1 MTALTSRTSLTWR
14 TSLTL
19 LPVLRMLVRLTAMA
33 CGACLCLPA
42 TAESSW
48 PQTVSAGDRSFV
60 VYAPQFNSYGG
71 DMVGLTHA
79 VTRMRNGAASV
90 SPADVGVMTVS
101 AQAASAADDGELEI
115 ASFQVDSLAFAGVGA
130 AQDDIDAIQ
139 QAIANRAFCI
149 TRRALVHDM
158 QIENSRAAGTPG
170 LGDFVPNFRVER
182 QRAMLITIDGEPQFK
197 NLADTNWRQVINTPF
212 LVLQAQDGSFVV
224 RLGDGHWMG
233 SMQFAQGYSSVPA
246 PPVAVIT
253 AIGTAPMA
261 PSGVTGA
268 TPAAPAPGATPPAL
282 PAVIVVTEPTVL
294 IAMNGEPLLAEVAPG
309 VQWVAN
315 SRAVLLR
322 TADPVAWWTLASGR
336 WFSASTLDGA
346 WTRVAPAAVPAAF
359 RALPGGRVF
368 DHVKASVPQTPE
380 SVAAVAAAQEART
393 VQIVRTAARCSVT
406 WRGTPLWQG
415 IAGTLLRGSVNASQ
429 PVIEC
434 DRYYYCCDN
443 AVWFSA
449 AASQGPWQL
458 CDDLPDALSQ
468 IQASSPL
475 YAATAVDIV
484 GSTDD
489 SVTFSY
495 VPAYLGTFVDDGT
508 VVYGNGYDQPG
519 IALADNGWMPQPQ
532 TFDLPLTFDMNTG
545 TFAPPTADADQDT
558 QPALDPDV
566 LVGGWIG
573 WGWCPGWTSACGW
586 GWRNPAWWSDWRS
599 WWRHWNPY
607 WNQWANA
614 RTAAQLARDNAATAE
629 RNAREQSEAAR
640 EQGAADQR
648 RIDSQEAEWRA
659 RQAAARSSADE
670 ARRAERAEEA
680 RLRDVRDANRR
691 AQDERTRAAATSS
704 GPTAPRG
711 SMAWWYQYAND
722 YSSGY
727 LSRATGY
734 RDPRYGVAV
743 GRGGNL

>member
-1 MTALTSRTSLTWR
+1 
-14 TSLTL
+14 
-19 LPVLRMLVRLTAMA
+19 VI
-33 CGACLCLPA
+33 
-42 TAESSW
+42 
-48 PQTVSAGDRSFV
+48 
-60 VYAPQFNSYGG
+60 YAPQFNSYGG

-90 SPADVGVMTVS
+90 SPADMGVMTVS

-115 ASFQVDSLAFAGVGA
+115 ASFQVDSLTFAGVGA

-158 QIENSRAAGTPG
+158 QIENSRASGTPG

-182 QRAMLITIDGEPQFK
+182 HRAILITIDGEPQLK
-197 NLADTNWRQVINTPF
+197 DLADTNWRQVINTPF

-233 SMQFAQGYSSVPA
+233 SMQFAQGYSAVAA
-246 PPVAVIT
+246 PPAAVIT
-253 AIGTAPMA
+253 AIGTAPMP
-261 PSGVTGA
+261 PSGVTGPV
-268 TPAAPAPGATPPAL
+268 PAAPAPGATPPAL

-315 SRAVLLR
+315 SRALLLR

-336 WFSASTLDGA
+336 WFTSSTLDGA

-449 AASQGPWQL
+449 AAPQGPWQL

-475 YAATAVDIV
+475 
-484 GSTDD
+484 
-489 SVTFSY
+489 
-495 VPAYLGTFVDDGT
+495 
-508 VVYGNGYDQPG
+508 
-519 IALADNGWMPQPQ
+519 
-532 TFDLPLTFDMNTG
+532 
-545 TFAPPTADADQDT
+545 
-558 QPALDPDV
+558 
-566 LVGGWIG
+566 
-573 WGWCPGWTSACGW
+573 
-586 GWRNPAWWSDWRS
+586 
-599 WWRHWNPY
+599 
-607 WNQWANA
+607 
-614 RTAAQLARDNAATAE
+614 
-629 RNAREQSEAAR
+629 
-640 EQGAADQR
+640 
-648 RIDSQEAEWRA
+648 
-659 RQAAARSSADE
+659 
-670 ARRAERAEEA
+670 
-680 RLRDVRDANRR
+680 
-691 AQDERTRAAATSS
+691 
-704 GPTAPRG
+704 
-711 SMAWWYQYAND
+711 
-722 YSSGY
+722 
-727 LSRATGY
+727 
-734 RDPRYGVAV
+734 
-743 GRGGNL
+743 

>member
-1 MTALTSRTSLTWR
+1 MRLLLRLIGVAAL
-14 TSLTL
+14 
-19 LPVLRMLVRLTAMA
+19 A
-33 CGACLCLPA
+33 CCAGLNVPA
-42 TAESSW
+42 AAESSW

-90 SPADVGVMTVS
+90 SPADIGVMTVS

-115 ASFQVDSLAFAGVGA
+115 ASFQVDSLAFAGVVA
-130 AQDDIDAIQ
+130 AQDDVDAIQ
-139 QAIANRAFCI
+139 QALANRAFCI

-158 QIENSRAAGTPG
+158 QIENSRASGTPG

-182 QRAMLITIDGEPQFK
+182 QRATLITLDGDPQFK
-197 NLADTNWRQVINTPF
+197 DLADTNWRQVTNTPF

-233 SMQFAQGYSSVPA
+233 SMQIAQGYSSVAA
-246 PPVAVIT
+246 PPDAVIA
-253 AIGTAPMA
+253 AIGTAPMPPA
-261 PSGVTGA
+261 GVTVLA
-268 TPAAPAPGATPPAL
+268 PTAPAPGAVPPAL
-282 PAVIVVTEPTVL
+282 PAVFVVTEPTVL
-294 IAMNGEPLLAEVAPG
+294 IATNGEPILAEVAPG

-315 SRAVLLR
+315 SRAVVLR

-336 WFSASTLDGA
+336 WFSAPTLNGA
-346 WTRVAPAAVPAAF
+346 WTRVTPAAVPAAF
-359 RALPGGRVF
+359 RGLPGGRVF

-393 VQIVRTAARCSVT
+393 VQIVRAAAHCSVT

-449 AASQGPWQL
+449 AAPQGPWHV
-458 CDDLPDALSQ
+458 CDELPDAISQ

-484 GSTDD
+484 GSTAD

-519 IALADNGWMPQPQ
+519 VALADNGWMPQPQ

-545 TFAPPTADADQDT
+545 TFAPPTEDADQDSRS
-558 QPALDPDV
+558 
-566 LVGGWIG
+566 IG
-573 WGWCPGWTSACGW
+573 LSFHCFRGSLIRQRNRNSCSSSVMENQYLMTWMPERTSIFSNSGTERKNSSYCA
-586 GWRNPAWWSDWRS
+586 SVQKSITRS
-599 WWRHWNPY
+599 TP
-607 WNQWANA
+607 
-614 RTAAQLARDNAATAE
+614 
-629 RNAREQSEAAR
+629 
-640 EQGAADQR
+640 
-648 RIDSQEAEWRA
+648 
-659 RQAAARSSADE
+659 
-670 ARRAERAEEA
+670 A
-680 RLRDVRDANRR
+680 RLYQLRSKS
-691 AQDERTRAAATSS
+691 TISPAAGRCAT
-704 GPTAPRG
+704 
-711 SMAWWYQYAND
+711 
-722 YSSGY
+722 
-727 LSRATGY
+727 
-734 RDPRYGVAV
+734 
-743 GRGGNL
+743 

>member
-1 MTALTSRTSLTWR
+1 MTLRTSRISLTSLT
-14 TSLTL
+14 SLT
-19 LPVLRMLVRLTAMA
+19 VLRMLVRLTAIA
-33 CGACLCLPA
+33 CGACFCLPA
-42 TAESSW
+42 AAESSW

-90 SPADVGVMTVS
+90 SPADMGVMTVS

-115 ASFQVDSLAFAGVGA
+115 AAFQVDSLAFAGVGA

-158 QIENSRAAGTPG
+158 QIENSRASGTPG

-182 QRAMLITIDGEPQFK
+182 QRAMLITIDGDPQFK
-197 NLADTNWRQVINTPF
+197 DLADTNWRQVINTPF

-233 SMQFAQGYSSVPA
+233 SMQFAQGYSAVAA
-246 PPVAVIT
+246 PPAAVIT
-253 AIGTAPMA
+253 AIGTAPMPPAGVAGPA
-261 PSGVTGA
+261 PD
-268 TPAAPAPGATPPAL
+268 APAPGATPPAL

-294 IAMNGEPLLAEVAPG
+294 IAINGEPLLAEVAPG

-315 SRAVLLR
+315 SRALLLR

-336 WFSASTLDGA
+336 WFSTPTLDGA

-368 DHVKASVPQTPE
+368 DHAKASVPQTPE

-393 VQIVRTAARCSVT
+393 VQIVRAAARCSVT

-434 DRYYYCCDN
+434 DRYFYCCDN

-484 GSTDD
+484 GSTTD

-519 IALADNGWMPQPQ
+519 VALADNSWMPQPQ

-566 LVGGWIG
+566 LVGRLGLV
-573 WGWCPGWTSACGW
+573 P
-586 GWRNPAWWSDWRS
+586 R
-599 WWRHWNPY
+599 
-607 WNQWANA
+607 
-614 RTAAQLARDNAATAE
+614 L
-629 RNAREQSEAAR
+629 
-640 EQGAADQR
+640 DQR
-648 RIDSQEAEWRA
+648 MRLGLAQSRLVVRLAILVAPLESVLESVGQRSNGC
-659 RQAAARSSADE
+659 AARS
-670 ARRAERAEEA
+670 
-680 RLRDVRDANRR
+680 
-691 AQDERTRAAATSS
+691 
-704 GPTAPRG
+704 
-711 SMAWWYQYAND
+711 
-722 YSSGY
+722 
-727 LSRATGY
+727 
-734 RDPRYGVAV
+734 
-743 GRGGNL
+743 